1 MRRRLSNQIAS
12 GKLRGME
19 KILDG
24 LRNLRLPVLFCLP
37 TTGIVFGLSILAIG
51 AGANPNSAPAT
62 KSAQSASQKASSLAS
77 IDAEKLL
84 ARADQVRNP
93 AESYV
98 MRVQVKTDSSDQ
110 EFEVSLKGQDKT
122 LIVAKKPASD
132 IGRNMLMLDRQIF
145 AYIPN
150 LKRTTAL
157 SLQYKL
163 SGQVAN
169 GDIARTRWSGDYT
182 PSLESLEGDLAIL
195 FLKGAKT
202 NLTYQNLRLWVNK
215 KNAHPDRAEFLG
227 LDGKTLL
234 KRARYTDYKSLA
246 GALRP
251 TRLEIQDPAG
261 KTSTISILSMQAREF
276 SDSLFAESNL
286 ERAR

>member
-1 MRRRLSNQIAS
+1 
-12 GKLRGME
+12 ME
-19 KILDG
+19 KIPAFSRAIRRSVVYTLLG
-24 LRNLRLPVLFCLP
+24 TSLTALSWAFGP
-37 TTGIVFGLSILAIG
+37 TVMAASKTSKADRQR
-51 AGANPNSAPAT
+51 AS
-62 KSAQSASQKASSLAS
+62 KSTDSSS

-122 LIVAKKPASD
+122 LIVAKKPAND
-132 IGRNMLMLDRQIF
+132 VGRNMLMLDRQIF

-182 PSLESLEGDLAIL
+182 PALESMDGELAVM
-195 FLKGAKT
+195 FLKGAKP
-202 NLTYQNLRLWVNK
+202 NLTYQNLRLWVNV

-261 KTSTISILSMQAREF
+261 KTSTISILNMQAREF

>member
-1 MRRRLSNQIAS
+1 MRRCLSNEIAS
-12 GKLRGME
+12 AKLKGME
-19 KILDG
+19 KIPASSRAIRRSLLMALLG
-24 LRNLRLPVLFCLP
+24 ACLA
-37 TTGIVFGLSILAIG
+37 GLSWLSGPEAM
-51 AGANPNSAPAT
+51 AVSKADRQRASKSAP
-62 KSAQSASQKASSLAS
+62 SSS

-182 PSLESLEGDLAIL
+182 PTLESMDGDLAVM
-195 FLKGAKT
+195 FLKGAKP
-202 NLTYQNLRLWVNK
+202 NLTYQNLRLWVNA

-261 KTSTISILSMQAREF
+261 KTSTITIISMQAREF